1 MPALR
6 LAPGVEDAL
15 QYITMTIGIIG
26 GSGLYEI
33 EGIEITKELALTTPY
48 GEPSAAFKV
57 GALGGREVVF
67 LARHGADHRFPPH
80 RVNYRANIWGFKSLG
95 VERIISVSAVGG
107 IHRAL
112 APGALV
118 LLDQI
123 IDFTQGAR
131 ASTFFDGGEV
141 VHVDFTLPY
150 CPEMRVNI
158 MEAALAAGLELVD
171 SGTYVCVNGPRLET
185 AREIQFFSTIGGDV
199 VGMTA
204 MPEAALAREAALCFA
219 GIAVVTNYAAG
230 IVEKKLT
237 TTEVVETMRGSLERI
252 KALLREAIPRIP
264 AGRSCFCPDALRDAA
279 L

>member
-1 MPALR
+1 MA
-6 LAPGVEDAL
+6 
-15 QYITMTIGIIG
+15 IGIIG

-33 EGIEITKELALTTPY
+33 EGIEITEEVTLTTPY
-48 GEPSAAFKV
+48 GAPSAAFTR
-57 GALGGREVVF
+57 GSLGGREVVF
-67 LARHGADHRFPPH
+67 LARHGSDHRFAPH
-80 RVNYRANIWGFKSLG
+80 RVNYRANIWGFRSLG

-112 APGALV
+112 APGSLV

-131 ASTFFDGGEV
+131 ESTFFDGGEV

-150 CPEMRVNI
+150 CAELRVNI
-158 MEAALAAGLELVD
+158 MEAALSTGLELVD

-185 AREIQFFSTIGGDV
+185 AREIQFFAATGGDV

-219 GIAVVTNYAAG
+219 GVAVVTNYAAG

-237 TTEVVETMRGSLERI
+237 TTEVVETMRGSLQRI
-252 KALLREAIPRIP
+252 KVLLKETILRLPSR
-264 AGRSCFCPDALRDAA
+264 RSCSCPDALRDAA